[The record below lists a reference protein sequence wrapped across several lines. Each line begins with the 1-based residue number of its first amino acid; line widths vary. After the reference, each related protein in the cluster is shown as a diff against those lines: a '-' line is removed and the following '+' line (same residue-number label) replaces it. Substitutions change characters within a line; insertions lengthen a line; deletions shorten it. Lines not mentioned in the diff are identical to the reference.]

1 MGLSADLGTHILT
14 SIPSFHN
21 HTKTIEDIIHQ
32 TIERVFLYF
41 GIETIFLTEAG
52 VNSRGRRQIALLITT
67 PRPISP

>member
-1 MGLSADLGTHILT
+1 MGLSADLGTHIFT

-41 GIETIFLTEAG
+41 GIETIFTK
-52 VNSRGRRQIALLITT
+52 RGGSQ
-67 PRPISP
+67 